1 MTVKAARLTRLTRLD
16 NPTLLFQNPFAPEVR
31 HEAVVFP
38 LEIKVSADQDR
49 VWLEGRFAL

>member
-31 HEAVVFP
+31 HEAVFSP
-38 LEIKVSADQDR
+38 LEIKVSADRDR
-49 VWLEGRFAL
+49 V